1 MKKIFTI
8 IFACLA
14 TMTAMAQSDGST
26 VANAWGLNGNGTET
40 DPYRISTAADLK
52 AMAEN
57 CNAEHKGTGEYFK
70 MTSDIDFG
78 GSADSPVQLP
88 AIGKDG
94 KASTEHSTAT
104 DTPSAASTTPTTPI
118 MPTANTTLCSD
129 ASTRMVW

>member
-94 KASTEHSTAT
+94 NAQ
-104 DTPSAASTTPTTPI
+104 I
-118 MPTANTTLCSD
+118 ANIAYGFDGTFD
-129 ASTRMVW
+129 GDGHTRYD